1 MSVRY
6 SKWNSTIATQPVVPD
21 IAVPTIGSLP
31 TRQRSTTIP
40 APEVIAQGNSF
51 FSLDSIGSAR
61 FETRNFDITSVGP
74 TISLQTCSAEIPVQA
89 GLSPRRPA
97 LIGIVDPFGSSISQ
111 RAASVNPEAST
122 DASLDFVEFEARL
135 AVDDYQYLAD
145 TVKNSDS
152 TSAIYS
158 LLENQVAADI
168 ASVQSP
174 ASDLARLATTAEKFA
189 QDLDIKFSWDSL
201 REDIVANYDNYFSE
215 GDFKPASAY
224 TSLLDLYGSENSS
237 STTILQGIY
246 RELQSPADTQLESIL
261 ESQGILFDDGN
272 IEGYSEKSRMEK
284 VSLCCKLL
292 TGIFN
297 NNVVGNLP
305 SPVLPVTYSG
315 GFVFESRK
323 PGDRSLSNYESIV
336 APVLNSLSTRSV
348 EAFNTSFVSNFAS
361 TIAFAERRNSVKPVD
376 IFRSMMYAF
385 VESFPTLQVG
395 GDLNGDEITDAVS
408 LLLSLKTPFSNA
420 EFNGVIRGSLLT
432 MLLDRDVDTLR
443 FGSALNATLVGDPSI
458 YQTRSFRIFPDG
470 FLNTE
475 RLKNFPRSSHQY
487 ANSIVAGDLPSQLD
501 PVIGSGIQQGSGK
514 GNWRTNAPKNFDS
527 NIERLADR
535 RIARGL
541 PQGYDIASYKIAGT
555 GSVISQLV
563 TNSIDKFSRGTKTTI
578 AKSAEL
584 AYGRLAGIVRN
595 SGISLSSL
603 RLTSGSALNQ
613 RMIYSIILECIAN
626 ITAIFL
632 RPGYSSG
639 IEEVSRSNQVI
650 TDLEKKLQELQN
662 ELNDKRLRL
671 EMNLERLDVIADNVE
686 RGEADEVEEDREIR
700 RENRSLRNK
709 ISELES
715 EIAAI
720 NSQIVQSSTIKKFYL
735 VVNPSFRSALQFVN
749 DVANST
755 SSTSLALTFENY
767 SSRNLA
773 ENAYRAPADISAGI
787 SSIASTGRKTMS
799 RLASLKAVSQKLS
812 NSTAELVTSFSLAES
827 STRFLGSK
835 REQIFSS
842 LTSETASQTLLAL
855 NGETQKGALSL
866 HSRQAVYDVISTRK
880 LKNLLTNQASSRN
893 SAIAIVGIPPGFM
906 QALRTQPNGTAN
918 SARPSYYSIALTG
931 RSLTYPY
938 LNGVEGPKFNFHP
951 FVSCRFVDD
960 QVPTIDGPGTIYS
973 CFSIVS
979 SKWLDVGYAECVS
992 FIKRGGA
999 FEGEP
1004 STASVSEDD
1013 AKAIVQEHFYDA
1025 ICKSCIRT
1033 TMGIDFG
1040 NINTRPSMSQD
1051 RANLAISMMANSPAN
1066 LFPRRGLQAA
1076 DFLSLQNDGSILPVV
1091 FSGLSGTSSDRTTPA
1106 DHSVLLDFLSSGI
1119 FTSST
1124 LQDRIL
1130 TVGNFERIH
1139 CVIFDP
1145 DSFTYRNDDDEVIDS
1160 AAHEE
1165 FTREISTS
1173 ADVLI
1178 SNCSILGI
1186 RIGAHYN
1193 V

>member
-31 TRQRSTTIP
+31 TRQRSATIP

-135 AVDDYQYLAD
+135 AVDDYQYLVD

-158 LLENQVAADI
+158 SLEEQVAADI

-246 RELQSPADTQLESIL
+246 RGLQYSTDIQFESIL
-261 ESQGILFDDGN
+261 ESQGLLFDDGN
-272 IEGYSEKSRMEK
+272 IAGYSDKPEMEK
-284 VSLCCKLL
+284 VALCCKFLAD
-292 TGIFN
+292 IFN
-297 NNVVGNLP
+297 NNAVGN
-305 SPVLPVTYSG
+305 SSRPVLPVTYSG

-323 PGDRSLSNYESIV
+323 PGDTSLSNYESIV
-336 APVLNSLSTRSV
+336 APVLNNLSTRSV

-361 TIAFAERRNSVKPVD
+361 TITSAERRNSVKPID
-376 IFRSMMYAF
+376 MFKILMQTF
-385 VESFPTLQVG
+385 VESFPTLINAGKETTSGVTTTYSN
-395 GDLNGDEITDAVS
+395 LNHNEITDAIS
-408 LLLSLKTPFSNA
+408 ILLSRKTSYSNA
-420 EFNGVIRGSLLT
+420 TFNGLIRGSLLL
-432 MLLDRDVDTLR
+432 MLLDQDVDVLG
-443 FGSALNATLVGDPSI
+443 FNGSLSSAIASDSSYNLSK
-458 YQTRSFRIFPDG
+458 RIFPDV
-470 FLNTE
+470 FLTIE
-475 RLKNFPRSSHQY
+475 RLKYFPHTSRQY
-487 ANSIVAGDLPSQLD
+487 TRAIVSGDLPSQLD
-501 PVIGSGIQQGSGK
+501 PIIGGSSVVGSGMVLEPPSGK
-514 GNWRTNAPKNFDS
+514 GSWQTNAPKNAYS
-527 NIERLADR
+527 EIHKSTVEVG
-535 RIARGL
+535 GL
-541 PQGYDIASYKIAGT
+541 QDLLPGGYDINSYKTVAAYQEFINVSDTIA
-555 GSVISQLV
+555 SVVAS
-563 TNSIDKFSRGTKTTI
+563 SIDRFSRKPEITI
-578 AKSAEL
+578 AKSIEL
-584 AYGRLAGIVRN
+584 VYGKLSNISRN
-595 SGISLSSL
+595 LGFDLKSDAKLSSGITLDK
-603 RLTSGSALNQ
+603 
-613 RMIYSIILECIAN
+613 RMVYSIVLECMAN
-626 ITAIFL
+626 ITSVFL
-632 RPGYSSG
+632 NPGYSS
-639 IEEVSRSNQVI
+639 
-650 TDLEKKLQELQN
+650 
-662 ELNDKRLRL
+662 
-671 EMNLERLDVIADNVE
+671 
-686 RGEADEVEEDREIR
+686 
-700 RENRSLRNK
+700 
-709 ISELES
+709 
-715 EIAAI
+715 AI
-720 NSQIVQSSTIKKFYL
+720 PVGSVKKFYL

-755 SSTSLALTFENY
+755 SSTSLALTFEDY

-773 ENAYRAPADISAGI
+773 ENAYRAPADIRTGI
-787 SSIASTGRKTMS
+787 ISIANAGRKTMS

-812 NSTAELVTSFSLAES
+812 NSTAELVTSFNLAES

-906 QALRTQPNGTAN
+906 QALRAQPNGTAN

-992 FIKRGGA
+992 FIERGGA

-1004 STASVSEDD
+1004 SAASVLEDD
-1013 AKAIVQEHFYDA
+1013 RLDDAAAIVQEHFYDA

-1076 DFLSLQNDGSILPVV
+1076 DFLNLQNDGSILPVV

-1145 DSFTYRNDDDEVIDS
+1145 DSFTYENDDGETIDS
-1160 AAHEE
+1160 EDHASFTSENYDAA
-1165 FTREISTS
+1165 
-1173 ADVLI
+1173 DMLI